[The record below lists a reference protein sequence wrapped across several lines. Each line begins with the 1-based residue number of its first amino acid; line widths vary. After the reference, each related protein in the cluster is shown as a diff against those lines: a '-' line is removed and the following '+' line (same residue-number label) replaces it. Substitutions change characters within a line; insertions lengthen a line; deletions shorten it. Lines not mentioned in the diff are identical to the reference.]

1 MGVKRYLLVSNAM
14 NSYVNRRE
22 PVAEHVRDAMRRG
35 CRIGTCE
42 PVVAELFHGL
52 ELSSSRPENLV
63 RLLRGLEII
72 RCWPFD
78 RAASEVYGRISAEL
92 RRRGRQ
98 MQVIDVMLAAI
109 ALSLGN
115 CTVVT
120 TDSDLSDIPGLK
132 VENWE
137 LE

>member
-1 MGVKRYLLVSNAM
+1 MGVNRYLFDSNAVTSLI
-14 NSYVNRRE
+14 NNRPPFIARLE
-22 PVAEHVRDAMRRG
+22 NVRRQG

-42 PVVAELFHGL
+42 PVVAELLFGL
-52 ELSSSRPENLV
+52 EMSSSRNANIL
-63 RLLRGLEII
+63 RLNRGLRLI

-78 RAASEVYGRISAEL
+78 RSASEVFGRISAEL

-132 VENWE
+132 IENWE

>member
-1 MGVKRYLLVSNAM
+1 M
-14 NSYVNRRE
+14 
-22 PVAEHVRDAMRRG
+22 
-35 CRIGTCE
+35 
-42 PVVAELFHGL
+42 
-52 ELSSSRPENLV
+52 SSSRNANIL
-63 RLLRGLEII
+63 RLYRGLRLI

-78 RAASEVYGRISAEL
+78 RSASEVYGRTSAEL

-98 MQVIDVMLAAI
+98 MQVIDVMLAAT

-120 TDSDLSDIPGLK
+120 TDSDLSDIPCLK

>member
-1 MGVKRYLLVSNAM
+1 MGVKRYLLDSNAVTSLI
-14 NSYVNRRE
+14 NNRPPFIAKLE
-22 PVAEHVRDAMRRG
+22 IVRRQG

-42 PVVAELFHGL
+42 PVVAELLFGL
-52 ELSSSRPENLV
+52 EMSSSRNANIL
-63 RLLRGLEII
+63 RLYRGLRLI

-78 RAASEVYGRISAEL
+78 RSASEVYGRTSAEL

-98 MQVIDVMLAAI
+98 MQVIDVMLAAT

-120 TDSDLSDIPGLK
+120 TDSDLSDIPCLK